1 MDKSLIGFCGY
12 PDPYVINKLKVQY
25 PNATWLDLDVELSFV
40 TDYKI
45 LPQVYCKIIKNIVNN
60 AIYYKDKLITIVMA
74 TGREKC
80 DSAAFASM
88 ILKDFGFN
96 VVETK
101 YENIDVEKR
110 KPIISTSNLPLVEKI
125 QLITKE
131 IVEPIDKT
139 KLKFVKPRFG
149 FWGVPPNDLSILKLF
164 PDDTHVYGWT
174 RCVEM
179 GVPACYETEIM
190 VDKNVPTVFYAQ
202 AFCAKASLAKYL
214 SFKYN
219 GLYVDI
225 DDVATNSIVAKIEAF
240 INLR

>member
-1 MDKSLIGFCGY
+1 M
-12 PDPYVINKLKVQY
+12 LKVQY
-25 PNATWLDLDVELSFV
+25 PNATWIDLDVELSFV

-45 LPQVYCKIIKNIVNN
+45 LPQGYCKIIKNIVNN
-60 AIYYKDKLITIVMA
+60 AIYFKDKLITIIMA

-80 DSAAFASM
+80 DSAALASI
-88 ILKDFGFN
+88 ILKNMGFN
-96 VVETK
+96 VIETK
-101 YENIDVEKR
+101 YENVDVEKR
-110 KPIISTSNLPLVEKI
+110 EPIISTSNLPLVEKI

-179 GVPACYETEIM
+179 GVPACYETEIT

>member
-1 MDKSLIGFCGY
+1 M
-12 PDPYVINKLKVQY
+12 
-25 PNATWLDLDVELSFV
+25 
-40 TDYKI
+40 
-45 LPQVYCKIIKNIVNN
+45 
-60 AIYYKDKLITIVMA
+60 AI
-74 TGREKC
+74 GREKC
-80 DSAAFASM
+80 DSAALASV
-88 ILKDFGFN
+88 ILKNMGFN
-96 VVETK
+96 IIETK
-101 YENIDVEKR
+101 YENIETIK
-110 KPIISTSNLPLVEKI
+110 KEPIISTSSLPLVEKI

-131 IVEPIDKT
+131 IIEPIDKT
-139 KLKFVKPRFG
+139 QLNRVNPRFG
-149 FWGVPPNDLSILKLF
+149 FWGVPPNDLSILNLF

-190 VDKNVPTVFYAQ
+190 VDENVPTVFYSQ

-225 DDVATNSIVAKIEAF
+225 DDISTNSIVAKIEAF

>member
-1 MDKSLIGFCGY
+1 MEKSVIGFCGY
-12 PDPYVINKLKVQY
+12 PNPIVINELKNKY
-25 PNATWLDLDVELSFV
+25 KNAKWVDLDVELSFV
-40 TDYKI
+40 RDYKV

-60 AIYYKDKLITIVMA
+60 AIYYKENLITIVMA
-74 TGREKC
+74 IGREKC
-80 DSAAFASM
+80 DSAALASI
-88 ILKDFGFN
+88 ILKNMGFN
-96 VVETK
+96 VIETK
-101 YENIDVEKR
+101 YEDVEVEK
-110 KPIISTSNLPLVEKI
+110 KEPIISTSNLPLIEKI

-131 IVEPIDKT
+131 IIEPIDKT
-139 KLKFVKPRFG
+139 KLKPVKPRFG
-149 FWGVPPNDLSILKLF
+149 FWGVPPNDLSILNLF
-164 PDDTHVYGWT
+164 PNDTHVYGWT

-179 GVPACYETEIM
+179 GIPSDYETEIM
-190 VDKNVPTVFYAQ
+190 VDKDVPTVFYAQ